1 MKKYL
6 LFGSILVALVSISSF
21 FVYKQVQATE
31 DWGLKTGFVVDVT
44 PSGTALGTKYYDFYP
59 GMPHCPEKQWA
70 PDEPDPNGPP
80 TQIAYADHLTN
91 IKLRDGSN
99 NIIASTLYTF
109 TQTEGSFENNEIHA
123 TLVLDNS
130 LVINGATYKLEAW
143 RVVFHNCFGVVP
155 YVGGFIHR
163 PSFTISIPPI
173 TVPPVVI
180 NSFSAVPNPVHRS
193 KTVTF
198 SWSSTNATN
207 CKIDPGITSAL
218 ESLNP
223 SGSISMTM
231 RNSDS
236 YDPIQFKLTCFN
248 ERSEASQTVSV
259 STFDHLVHWR
269 GNMKTSC
276 SASESTLMSNSLEQ
290 DVRLTEK
297 VIKPNNVITNYPNE
311 RLNDGNDRV
320 WGNVVPTTYQVVD
333 ESVTFNTPNNNSLY
347 TYCGDSGDVVL
358 DNNASQL
365 EKTINLYF
373 APINPGTSSFSQ
385 SSTSCGGEYSFSVS
399 GGPKNTSGD
408 LYKSLDGG
416 NTYVKTSNWLTTDD
430 LGNVTKGPWSCAS
443 AYTETVYIQ
452 WPNGTKTNTVTHT
465 CSAPCPVPL
474 TASIS
479 AEHPSVLYNN
489 NVKITWSSNGDSC
502 VATKP
507 ASGFNTNNQP
517 SGNQWVTVPAQGDS
531 VTYEIRCTKGSENV
545 IASTNVSLFK
555 QILHVDAHLR
565 PNGCSAPETS
575 PVGDL
580 ASAITIT
587 YEQKTGTPIV
597 SQHSVHPNNT
607 IDPWGKVVLSITPQT
622 ATITEPGYTLCGV
635 SNAVSYSDPY
645 TQEEKTIYAEFA
657 PPPGSDV
664 PSCSVLFNPGS
675 VSDQGEETNLEWNSE
690 NDADG
695 ILPYQ
700 CTGSLGSGNL
710 NGASGSL
717 LVNPLKTQNC
727 TLTVKNSSGQTNN
740 CSAQVVTP
748 PDAPS
753 NVTASASCFSP
764 TKAQALIS
772 WDAVS
777 DASEYIVKRVG
788 FLWNK
793 TVGTTNQTSI
803 IDNNDGSGL
812 NLNDEYEYYVI
823 AVNSAGESDRSII
836 ASINTPVTCSSG
848 VTVDIN
854 ANPENIDSGET
865 SDLTW
870 TSSGATSCSIN
881 QNIGSVP
888 LNGAG
893 ETAETVQPPS
903 TTTYTITCLNDL
915 GESAQDS
922 ATVTVSGF
930 PPPGFSCVLTA
941 NPSAGGSPLNV
952 DLSASG
958 AGGTSPYEYRFDYTG
973 DGIYDTN
980 YGNGSANHQY
990 SSSATAK
997 AEIKDAGGATNTCT
1011 AGITVDGVPPPPPSS
1026 GSFDLKGKS
1035 GFAQYSDGPITIEV
1049 PPANPIGSLD
1059 LQWTS
1064 SGVSSCS
1071 GTPVVSSWGGD
1082 LTLPAGVKNLS
1093 LGVGQYTF
1101 KGNCQLITSGGT
1113 ISDSVVV
1120 NVVTQQVGDSCSI
1133 NANPSSVLYKAT
1145 STLEWSCNNPE
1156 DGAEC
1161 SISADQEGQDIG
1173 SVEPPVGGSVSTK
1186 VLTKTVTYTLSCT
1199 GFDDV
1204 TAKVNVGFI
1213 PVIREII
1220 PR

>member
-6 LFGSILVALVSISSF
+6 LFGSILVAAISLLF
-21 FVYKQVQATE
+21 IPTPQKAFAVVP
-31 DWGLKTGFVVDVT
+31 GIGFVVETT
-44 PSGTALGTKYYDFYP
+44 PQGTPINLRYFDFHP
-59 GMPHCPEKQWA
+59 GMPRCPFIDFA

-80 TQIAYADHLTN
+80 YNLGYGDDLQN
-91 IKLRDGSN
+91 LRITDN
-99 NIIASTLYTF
+99 NNVDINPSFYTIEIIQPSPG
-109 TQTEGSFENNEIHA
+109 EDNEIKTKV
-123 TLVLDNS
+123 TLANNL
-130 LVINGATYKLEAW
+130 LINGAVYKIKGT
-143 RVVFHNCFGVVP
+143 RTNSFDCP
-155 YVGGFIHR
+155 PSIDYVGWVNYSR
-163 PSFTISIPPI
+163 SFTISNVQVCNNVSI
-173 TVPPVVI
+173 TNFSVNPSNLLRSNKTTI
-180 NSFSAVPNPVHRS
+180 SWNSQ
-193 KTVTF
+193 
-198 SWSSTNATN
+198 NALG
-207 CKIDPGITSAL
+207 CRIDPGVVGGEGNLPA
-218 ESLNP
+218 
-223 SGSISMTM
+223 SGSIDVNIPTDGKTFSL
-231 RNSDS
+231 
-236 YDPIQFKLTCFN
+236 KCFN
-248 ERSEASQTVSV
+248 DCSSASSGSSV
-259 STFDHLVHWR
+259 VTTFYDYVHWR
-269 GNMKTSC
+269 GRLKNSCGASTS
-276 SASESTLMSNSLEQ
+276 ELMPPVFEN
-290 DVRLTEK
+290 DVRLTER
-297 VIKPNNVITNYPNE
+297 VVSSATTTDYTNS
-311 RLNDGNDRV
+311 RLNDGSDKV
-320 WGNVVPTTYQVVD
+320 WGSPLPKTFSVIG
-333 ESVTFNTPNNNSLY
+333 ESVRFNTVANNGLY
-347 TYCGDSGDVVL
+347 TYCGNSGPVTL
-358 DNNASQL
+358 DNITQPQD
-365 EKTINLYF
+365 ETIELYF
-373 APINPGTSSFSQ
+373 TPVNPGTSSFSQ

-443 AYTETVYIQ
+443 AYTEMVYIQ

-555 QILHVDAHLR
+555 QTLNVDAYLR
-565 PNGCSAPETS
+565 PSGCGIAGTS

-587 YEQKTGTPIV
+587 YKQETGTGGSNNYSVNPGIV
-597 SQHSVHPNNT
+597 N
-607 IDPWGKVVLSITPQT
+607 PWGKVVLSITPQT

-645 TQEEKTIYAEFA
+645 TQETKTIYAEFA
-657 PPPGSDV
+657 PPPGSNI

-675 VSDQGEETNLEWNSE
+675 VSAQGEETNLEWNSE

-777 DASEYIVKRVG
+777 DASEYIVKRVVS
-788 FLWNK
+788 LWWDK

-823 AVNSAGESDRSII
+823 AVNSAGESDDSII

-958 AGGTSPYEYRFDYTG
+958 AGGTNPYEYRFDYTG

-980 YGNGSANHQY
+980 YGDGSANHQY

-1011 AGITVDGVPPPPPSS
+1011 AGITIDGVPPPPPSS

-1120 NVVTQQVGDSCSI
+1120 NVITQQVGDSCSI